1 MNKNKLKQIHRKTE
15 SLLVAWLRSMVSDEE
30 AERVNTKNVMQFMPD
45 KEIYAPVKSGIR
57 CVPMTPRWIKK
68 ELKKLVQQD
77 SNFDVDAVTL
87 DDLNLIAYEQRASVH
102 RRNLVDGSA

>member
-15 SLLVAWLRSMVSDEE
+15 SLLVDWLRSMVSDEE

-68 ELKKLVQQD
+68 ELKRLVKQD
-77 SNFDVDAVTL
+77 SSFDVDAVTL
-87 DDLNLIAYEQRASVH
+87 DDLNLIASGQRDDVH

>member
-1 MNKNKLKQIHRKTE
+1 
-15 SLLVAWLRSMVSDEE
+15 MVSDEE
-30 AERVNTKNVMQFMPD
+30 AKRVNTKNVMQFMPE

-68 ELKKLVQQD
+68 ELKKMLQQD
-77 SNFDVDAVTL
+77 SNLDVESVTL
-87 DDLNLIAYEQRASVH
+87 SDLNLIASSQRDAVH

>member
-15 SLLVAWLRSMVSDEE
+15 SLLVDWLRSMVSDKE
-30 AERVNTKNVMQFMPD
+30 AKRVNTKNVMQFMPD

-68 ELKKLVQQD
+68 ELKKMLQQD
-77 SNFDVDAVTL
+77 SNLDVESVTL
-87 DDLNLIAYEQRASVH
+87 SDLNLIANSQRDAVH

>member
-1 MNKNKLKQIHRKTE
+1 MNKNKLKEIHRKTE
-15 SLLVAWLRSMVSDEE
+15 SLLVDWLRSIVSDEE
-30 AERVNTKNVMQFMPD
+30 AERVNTKNVMQFMPET
-45 KEIYAPVKSGIR
+45 EIYAPVKSGIR

-87 DDLNLIAYEQRASVH
+87 DDLNLRAYEQRASVH

>member
-1 MNKNKLKQIHRKTE
+1 M
-15 SLLVAWLRSMVSDEE
+15 SDEE

-57 CVPMTPRWIKK
+57 CVPMTPRWINK
-68 ELKKLVQQD
+68 ELKKMLQQN
-77 SNFDVDAVTL
+77 SNLDVGAVTL

-102 RRNLVDGSA
+102 RSNIIDGSA

>member
-15 SLLVAWLRSMVSDEE
+15 SLLVDWLRSMVSDEE
-30 AERVNTKNVMQFMPD
+30 ADRVSTKNVMQFMPET
-45 KEIYAPVKSGIR
+45 EIYAPVKSGIR

-68 ELKKLVQQD
+68 ELKKMLQQD
-77 SNFDVDAVTL
+77 SNLDVEAVTL

-102 RRNLVDGSA
+102 RRNIIDGSA

>member
-1 MNKNKLKQIHRKTE
+1 
-15 SLLVAWLRSMVSDEE
+15 MVSDEE
-30 AERVNTKNVMQFMPD
+30 AKRVNTKNVMQFMPD

-68 ELKKLVQQD
+68 ELKKMLQQD
-77 SNFDVDAVTL
+77 SNLDVESVTL
-87 DDLNLIAYEQRASVH
+87 SDLNLIANSQRDAVH

>member
-15 SLLVAWLRSMVSDEE
+15 SLLVDWLRSMVSDEE
-30 AERVNTKNVMQFMPD
+30 ADRVNTKNVMQFMPET
-45 KEIYAPVKSGIR
+45 EIYAPVKSGIR

-68 ELKKLVQQD
+68 ELKKMLQQD
-77 SNFDVDAVTL
+77 SNFDVEAVTL

-102 RRNLVDGSA
+102 RRNIIDGSA

>member
-1 MNKNKLKQIHRKTE
+1 
-15 SLLVAWLRSMVSDEE
+15 MVSDKE
-30 AERVNTKNVMQFMPD
+30 AKRVNTKNVMQFMPD

-68 ELKKLVQQD
+68 ELKKMLQQD
-77 SNFDVDAVTL
+77 SNLDVESVTL
-87 DDLNLIAYEQRASVH
+87 SDLNLIANSQRDAVH

>member
-1 MNKNKLKQIHRKTE
+1 VNKNKLKQIHRKTE
-15 SLLVAWLRSMVSDEE
+15 SLLVDWLRSMVSDEE

-68 ELKKLVQQD
+68 ELKKMLQQD
-77 SNFDVDAVTL
+77 SNLDVESVTL
-87 DDLNLIAYEQRASVH
+87 SDLNLIANSQRDAVH

>member
-1 MNKNKLKQIHRKTE
+1 
-15 SLLVAWLRSMVSDEE
+15 MVSDEE

-68 ELKKLVQQD
+68 ELKKMLQKD
-77 SNFDVDAVTL
+77 SNLDVESVTL
-87 DDLNLIAYEQRASVH
+87 SDLNLIASSQRDAVH

>member
-15 SLLVAWLRSMVSDEE
+15 SLLVDWLRSMVSDEE

>member
-15 SLLVAWLRSMVSDEE
+15 SLLVDWLRSMVSDEE
-30 AERVNTKNVMQFMPD
+30 AKRVNTKNVMQFMPET
-45 KEIYAPVKSGIR
+45 EIYAPVKSGIR

-68 ELKKLVQQD
+68 ELKRLVKQD
-77 SNFDVDAVTL
+77 SSFDVDAVTL
-87 DDLNLIAYEQRASVH
+87 DDLNLIASGQRDAVH

>member
-1 MNKNKLKQIHRKTE
+1 
-15 SLLVAWLRSMVSDEE
+15 MVSDEE

-68 ELKKLVQQD
+68 ELKKMLQQD
-77 SNFDVDAVTL
+77 SNLDVESVTL
-87 DDLNLIAYEQRASVH
+87 SDLNLIANSQRDAVH

>member
-15 SLLVAWLRSMVSDEE
+15 SLLVDWLRSMVSDEE

-77 SNFDVDAVTL
+77 SNFDVNAVTL

>member
-1 MNKNKLKQIHRKTE
+1 VNKNKLKQIHRKTE
-15 SLLVAWLRSMVSDEE
+15 SLLVDWLRSMVSDEE

-77 SNFDVDAVTL
+77 SNFDVNAVTL

>member
-1 MNKNKLKQIHRKTE
+1 
-15 SLLVAWLRSMVSDEE
+15 MVSDEE

-68 ELKKLVQQD
+68 ELKKMLQQD
-77 SNFDVDAVTL
+77 SNLDVESVTL
-87 DDLNLIAYEQRASVH
+87 SDLNLIASSQRDAVH
-102 RRNLVDGSA
+102 RRNLADGSA

>member
-15 SLLVAWLRSMVSDEE
+15 SLLVDWLRSIVSDEE
-30 AERVNTKNVMQFMPD
+30 AERVNTKNVMQFMPET
-45 KEIYAPVKSGIR
+45 EIYAPVKSGIR

-77 SNFDVDAVTL
+77 SNFDVDAITL

-102 RRNLVDGSA
+102 RRNLADGSA

>member
-15 SLLVAWLRSMVSDEE
+15 SLLVDWLRSMVSDEE
-30 AERVNTKNVMQFMPD
+30 AERVNTKNVMQFMPET
-45 KEIYAPVKSGIR
+45 EIYAPVKSGIR

-77 SNFDVDAVTL
+77 SNFDVDSVTL

-102 RRNLVDGSA
+102 RRNIIDGSA